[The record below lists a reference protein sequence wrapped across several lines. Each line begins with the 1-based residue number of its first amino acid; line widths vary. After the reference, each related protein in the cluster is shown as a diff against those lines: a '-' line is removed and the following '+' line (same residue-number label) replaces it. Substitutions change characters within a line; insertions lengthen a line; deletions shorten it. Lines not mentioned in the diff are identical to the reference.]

1 MLITREVILTDVV
14 ERMFV
19 KRPWHS
25 RTEEIMEVAADEKK
39 EPANDNAE
47 ENGDEVTPPPF
58 KEPGNEKK

>member
-1 MLITREVILTDVV
+1 
-14 ERMFV
+14 
-19 KRPWHS
+19 
-25 RTEEIMEVAADEKK
+25 MEVAADEKK